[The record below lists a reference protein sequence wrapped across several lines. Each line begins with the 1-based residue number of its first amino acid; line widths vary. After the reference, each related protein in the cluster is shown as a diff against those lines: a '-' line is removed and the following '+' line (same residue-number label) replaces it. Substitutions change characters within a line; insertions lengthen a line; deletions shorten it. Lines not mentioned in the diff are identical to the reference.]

1 MDAQDSHCDPEKISG
16 LQLEVSIPEQNIA
29 SQHDTNRFEY
39 CPANKLQGKVA
50 LITGGDSQI
59 SQAVAIAF
67 ALEGADIAILYNE
80 LNKNTRE
87 IRAQLDKIG
96 GKYLTIKGNFNN
108 FESCRRA
115 VEQAIVKLGKLNI
128 IVNNVISSI
137 PQQRLEDISEEQ
149 FRRALETNVV
159 SYFNMVKAAVP
170 YLNPGDAIV
179 NTGAIAINAMQSL
192 SLDYAVSKEAVHSFT
207 KALALNLS
215 DRQIRVNTVVAR
227 PAFTS
232 ATIAKL
238 ELSLHQSIPP
248 EDLAPAYVFLASQ
261 DSNFVTGALL
271 DITNGRLSIGD

>member
-1 MDAQDSHCDPEKISG
+1 MDAQNSHSNPEQISR
-16 LQLEVSIPEQNIA
+16 LPLKVFIPEQNIA
-29 SQHDTNRFEY
+29 SQRNIERFEY
-39 CPANKLQGKVA
+39 SPANKLQGKVA
-50 LITGGDSQI
+50 LITGGDSEI

-67 ALEGADIAILYNE
+67 ALEGADIAILYDERNE
-80 LNKNTRE
+80 NKKE
-87 IRAQLDKIG
+87 IRAQLEKIG
-96 GKYLTIKGNFNN
+96 CNYLTIAGNFSN
-108 FESCRRA
+108 FKSCCRA
-115 VEQAIVKLGKLNI
+115 IEQTIVKLGKLNI
-128 IVNNVISSI
+128 LVNNATSPI

-159 SYFNMVKAAVP
+159 SYFNMVKAAIP

-179 NTGAIAINAMQSL
+179 NTGAIAANEIQPL

-232 ATIAKL
+232 ATISKL
-238 ELSLHQSIPP
+238 ELSLHQSIPL
-248 EDLAPAYVFLASQ
+248 EDFAPAYVFLASP